1 MANLVTSLC
10 CVVLA
15 AVVVAY
21 AQRRSQLVARNQY
34 ERMGS
39 DVTMQCGSLDNDAS
53 VSWKVNGTDVKAQHR
68 LEGPRLILT
77 QVNLSHNGLYS
88 CFQNPHGERRDTIFL
103 HIGIPPREL
112 TVNCRS
118 NTYPKGFYC
127 SWHQLHA
134 TYIPTTFEVDVQHDQ
149 RSLEVQKDSVHK
161 NRCHVLFP
169 EVFSSF
175 PYKVNVTAVNALGK
189 ASTTISFE
197 ESSIVKP
204 DPPERVTATPIRFN
218 PRRLEVSWHSPSTW
232 PDIDSFPLKYF
243 LRYRPLIREQWQH
256 VWWKLSLDEPPQF
269 VTGPKMVTTQQIS
282 ESGKHWKTQVELSDS
297 TSHTITDAYA
307 GKEYIIQVAAK
318 DTEIG
323 TWSDWSVAV
332 HATPWIEDPLPIT
345 STTEVDPIET
355 TTSPIPSSNAPQ
367 KAEPPVGRAARLLT
381 FFSPLLLGMLLLFM

>member
-1 MANLVTSLC
+1 MLMTLLCVCLQMANLVTSLC
-10 CVVLA
+10 CVVFA

-53 VSWKVNGTDVKAQHR
+53 VSWKVNGTDVKAQHH

-77 QVNLSHNGLYS
+77 QVNLGHNGLYS

-103 HIGIPPREL
+103 HIGIPPKEPSI
-112 TVNCRS
+112 TCRS

-127 SWHQLHA
+127 SWHQQHP
-134 TYIPTTFEVDVQHDQ
+134 TYIPTIFEVDVQHNQ

-161 NRCHVLFP
+161 NRCHVRFP

-175 PYKVNVTAVNALGK
+175 PYKVNVTAVNALGN
-189 ASTTISFE
+189 ASMTFSFE

-218 PRRLEVSWHSPSTW
+218 SRRLEVSWQSPATW
-232 PDIDSFPLKYF
+232 PDIDNFPLKYF

-256 VWWKLSLDEPPQF
+256 
-269 VTGPKMVTTQQIS
+269 
-282 ESGKHWKTQVELSDS
+282 
-297 TSHTITDAYA
+297 
-307 GKEYIIQVAAK
+307 VAAK

-332 HATPWIEDPLPIT
+332 HATPWFEDPMPIT
-345 STTEVDPIET
+345 STTEVDFPTET
-355 TTSPIPSSNAPQ
+355 KTSPIPSSNAPQ
-367 KAEPPVGRAARLLT
+367 KAEPPVGRAARVLT
-381 FFSPLLLGMLLLFM
+381 FFSPLLLGMMLLLM

>member
-77 QVNLSHNGLYS
+77 QVDLGHNGLYS
-88 CFQNPHGERRDTIFL
+88 CFQNPNGERRDTINL
-103 HIGIPPREL
+103 RIGISPREPI
-112 TVNCRS
+112 VSCRS

-127 SWHQLHA
+127 SWHQQHS
-134 TYIPTTFEVDVQHDQ
+134 TYIPTTFEVDVQHNQ
-149 RSLEVQKDSVHK
+149 RSLEVQKDSIHK
-161 NRCHVLFP
+161 NRCHVRFP

-175 PYKVNVTAVNALGK
+175 PYKVNVTAISALGK
-189 ASTTISFE
+189 ASSTISFE

-204 DPPERVTATPIRFN
+204 DPPERVTATPIRYN
-218 PRRLEVSWHSPSTW
+218 ARRLEVSWQSPATW
-232 PDIDSFPLKYF
+232 PDIDNFPLKYF
-243 LRYRPLIREQWQH
+243 LRYRPLIKEQWQH
-256 VWWKLSLDEPPQF
+256 V
-269 VTGPKMVTTQQIS
+269 
-282 ESGKHWKTQVELSDS
+282 ELSES

-332 HATPWIEDPLPIT
+332 HATPWIEEPVQTT
-345 STTEVDPIET
+345 STTDVEYLTRRHGPLSESDET
-355 TTSPIPSSNAPQ
+355 KTSPIPSSNAPQ
-367 KAEPPVGRAARLLT
+367 KAEPPVGRAAKLLT
-381 FFSPLLLGMLLLFM
+381 FFTPLLLGMLLLFM

>member
-34 ERMGS
+34 GRMGS

-77 QVNLSHNGLYS
+77 EVNLGHNGLYS
-88 CFQNPHGERRDTIFL
+88 CFQNPHGERRDTILL
-103 HIGIPPREL
+103 HIGIAPREPSV
-112 TVNCRS
+112 TCRS
-118 NTYPKGFYC
+118 NTYPIGFYC
-127 SWHQLHA
+127 NWHQQHP
-134 TYIPTTFEVDVQHDQ
+134 TYIPTNFEVEVQHNQ

-161 NRCHVLFP
+161 NRCHVQFP
-169 EVFSSF
+169 KIFSSY
-175 PYKVNVTAVNALGK
+175 PYIVNVTAVNALGK
-189 ASTTISFE
+189 AYAFISFE

-204 DPPERVTATPIRFN
+204 DPPERVIATPIRFN
-218 PRRLEVSWHSPSTW
+218 PRRLEVSWHSPATW
-232 PDIDSFPLKYF
+232 PDIDTFPLKYF

-256 VWWKLSLDEPPQF
+256 
-269 VTGPKMVTTQQIS
+269 
-282 ESGKHWKTQVELSDS
+282 VELSDS

-345 STTEVDPIET
+345 STTEVDFPTET
-355 TTSPIPSSNAPQ
+355 KTSPIPSSNAPQ
-367 KAEPPVGRAARLLT
+367 KAEPPVGRAARVLT
-381 FFSPLLLGMLLLFM
+381 FFSPLLLGMLLLLI

>member
-21 AQRRSQLVARNQY
+21 AQRRSQLGARNQY

-39 DVTMQCGSLDNDAS
+39 DVTMRCGSLDSEAA
-53 VSWKVNGTDVKAQHR
+53 VTWKVNGTDVKARHR
-68 LEGPRLILT
+68 EEGPRLVLT
-77 QVNLSHNGLYS
+77 QVDLSHNGLYS
-88 CFQNPHGERRDTIFL
+88 CFQDTHDERRDQISL
-103 HIGIPPREL
+103 RIGTPPREPSV
-112 TVNCRS
+112 TCRS

-127 SWHQLHA
+127 SWHLQPP
-134 TYIPTTFEVDVQHDQ
+134 TYIPTEFEVDVQHTQ
-149 RSLEVQKDSVHK
+149 RSLEVARDPVHK
-161 NRCHVLFP
+161 NRCHVRFP

-175 PYKVNVTAVNALGK
+175 PYRVNVTAVNALGR
-189 ASTTISFE
+189 ASTAISFE

-204 DPPERVTATPIRFN
+204 DPPERVVATPVPSN
-218 PRRLEVSWHSPSTW
+218 VRRLEVTWNSPSTW
-232 PDIDSFPLKYF
+232 PDVDSWPLKYF

-256 VWWKLSLDEPPQF
+256 
-269 VTGPKMVTTQQIS
+269 
-282 ESGKHWKTQVELSDS
+282 VELSDS

-332 HATPWIEDPLPIT
+332 HATPWMEEPTHIT
-345 STTEVDPIET
+345 PTME
-355 TTSPIPSSNAPQ
+355 
-367 KAEPPVGRAARLLT
+367 AEPIIDTTPSQAAPSAAKPQLGAGA
-381 FFSPLLLGMLLLFM
+381 SKPLLLSSALLLGSLLLLLLM